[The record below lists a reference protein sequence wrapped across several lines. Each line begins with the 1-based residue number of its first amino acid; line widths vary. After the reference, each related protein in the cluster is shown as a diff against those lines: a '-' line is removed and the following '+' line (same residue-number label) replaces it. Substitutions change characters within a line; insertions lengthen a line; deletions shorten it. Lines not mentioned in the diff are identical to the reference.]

1 MLKEIFVTG
10 ALVAATAFAPS
21 ASAQGTPGGTPV
33 ASSPLT
39 SCTSAQGKPC
49 KWLEGKN
56 KKCLW
61 CKSKSG
67 GYIRSYCEPKSAPG
81 KAPEAPK
88 KQEGF
93 LCKGDLGEDGAACTR
108 CVNLKT
114 GKIFSTT
121 CKGEKAGDPAP

>member
-21 ASAQGTPGGTPV
+21 ASAQGPPAGLPTV
-33 ASSPLT
+33 SAALT
-39 SCTSAQGKPC
+39 HCTSAHTKPC

-56 KKCLW
+56 NKCLW
-61 CKSKSG
+61 CKSKQG
-67 GYIRSYCEPKSAPG
+67 GYKRSYCEHKSAPG

-88 KQEGF
+88 QEGI
-93 LCKGDLGEDGAACTR
+93 LCKGDLQEDGASCTR

-121 CKGEKAGDPAP
+121 CKGEKAGDAAP